1 VQRNNTLSPIP
12 ETLMAHL
19 PLTILARQAF
29 IQDEFRASA
38 EVKKK
43 TFESCADRI
52 IKAVDLIIASLN
64 ARGKILLCGNGGSA
78 ADAQHL
84 ATELVIRMNP
94 AIKRPA
100 IAAIALTTDT
110 SMLTAG
116 ANDIGYDNVFAREV
130 EALGRPGDVLI
141 GISTSGRSASVNL
154 AFEKARE
161 IGMKT
166 IGFIGKDGGPMKALA
181 DVPIIV
187 PSDDTQRIQEAQIT
201 IGHIICALVEREMY
215 G

>member
-1 VQRNNTLSPIP
+1 
-12 ETLMAHL
+12 MAHL
-19 PLTILARQAF
+19 PVTLLARQAF
-29 IQDEFRASA
+29 IKDEFFASA

-43 TFESCADRI
+43 TFEACNDRI
-52 IKAVDLIIASLN
+52 IKAVDVIIGAFN
-64 ARGKILLCGNGGSA
+64 VKGKLLLCGNGGSA

-94 AIKRPA
+94 LIKRPA
-100 IAAIALTTDT
+100 LPAIALTTDT

-116 ANDIGYDNVFAREV
+116 ANDIGYDNVFARSV
-130 EALGRPGDVLI
+130 EALGRPGDVLLA
-141 GISTSGRSASVNL
+141 ISTSGKSASVNL
-154 AFEKARE
+154 AIEKAKAL
-161 IGMKT
+161 GMST
-166 IGFIGKDGGPMKALA
+166 IGLIGKNGGPMKDLV
-181 DVPIIV
+181 DVAIVV

>member
-1 VQRNNTLSPIP
+1 MP
-12 ETLMAHL
+12 HL

-29 IQDEFRASA
+29 IQDELKASSATKLKIA
-38 EVKKK
+38 EQ
-43 TFESCADRI
+43 CNDAI
-52 IKAVDLIIASLN
+52 IKAVDTLIQTLN
-64 ARGKILLCGNGGSA
+64 HQGKILLCGNGGSA

-100 IAAIALTTDT
+100 IPAISLSTDT

-130 EALGRPGDVLI
+130 EALGRKGDAFI
-141 GISTSGRSASVNL
+141 GISTTGRSESVNL
-154 AFEKARE
+154 ALRTARKL
-161 IGMKT
+161 GMAT
-166 IGFIGKDGGPMKALA
+166 IGLLGRDGGPARELV
-181 DVPIIV
+181 DVAIV
-187 PSDDTQRIQEAQIT
+187 IPSEDTQRIQE
-201 IGHIICALVEREMY
+201 GHITVGHILCALIEREMY